1 MTAPTPAP
9 PTTAPAAPAAP
20 AAPVWTCPFCPLLC
34 DGFQVTPT
42 SRPAQTPGELTLQ
55 GSDCPRAVQALQR
68 HPATPSRA
76 TPQLNGQPCDLG
88 TAIAAAAQGLAA
100 SRQPL
105 FGGLG
110 TDVAGAR
117 ALYRLA
123 CATGAISDAAQGEAL
138 MHGLRALQDRG
149 ATTTTLAEVRQRAD
163 LIVCLGR
170 DPTTRHPEFFRRC
183 GVGEGLDTLVAS
195 RQVVLLGA
203 PTDNTTATTLAALNR
218 AAGVTAEAIDLHG
231 DLFDTLSMLTALVA
245 GAAVRQPPAALVTME
260 ALKALA
266 ERLQQARYAVIV
278 WQADEL
284 PRHGALLVE
293 RVQRL
298 INLLNRHT
306 RAASLALGG
315 GDGGGNGAATV
326 SQVYT
331 WLSGLPLR
339 SRAGPQGLEHEPL
352 CFDAQRL
359 LADGAVDALLWLDS
373 FHAQAMPAT
382 TLPRIV
388 IGHPDL
394 AAQAGAAAGGHPT
407 VFIPVSTPGIGSP
420 GHLFRTDGAVL
431 MPLSAVYTDTLPTAA
446 EVLGQLTQAVQALK
460 AGTLTGGAT

>member
-9 PTTAPAAPAAP
+9 TATAPAAPT
-20 AAPVWTCPFCPLLC
+20 APVWTCPFCPLLC

-42 SRPAQTPGELTLQ
+42 SRPAQAPGELTLQ

-68 HPATPSRA
+68 HPATPSQA
-76 TPQLNGQPCDLG
+76 TPQVNGQPCDLG
-88 TAIAAAAQGLAA
+88 TAIATAAQGLAA

-163 LIVCLGR
+163 LIVCLGS
-170 DPTTRHPEFFRRC
+170 DPTARHPEFFRRC
-183 GVGEGLDTLVAS
+183 GIGAGLDALVAS

-203 PTDNTTATTLAALNR
+203 PTDDATATTLAALNR

-231 DLFDTLSMLTALVA
+231 DLFDTLSVLTAQVA
-245 GAAVRQPPAALVTME
+245 GAAVRQPPAARVTL
-260 ALKALA
+260 AALA
-266 ERLQQARYAVIV
+266 ERLRQARYAVIV

-293 RVQRL
+293 MVQRL

-306 RAASLALGG
+306 RAASLTLGG
-315 GDGGGNGAATV
+315 GDGAATV
-326 SQVYT
+326 NQVYT

-339 SRAGPQGLEHEPL
+339 TRAGPQGLEHEPL

-446 EVLGQLTQAVQALK
+446 EVLGRLTQAVQALK
-460 AGTLTGGAT
+460 AEAAT

>member
-9 PTTAPAAPAAP
+9 TTAP

-34 DGFQVTPT
+34 DGFQLAPTAGSTP
-42 SRPAQTPGELTLQ
+42 APGRLVLQ

-68 HPATPSRA
+68 YPATPSQA
-76 TPQLNGQPCDLG
+76 TPQVDGQPCDLG
-88 TAIAAAAQGLAA
+88 TAIAAAAQVLAA

-138 MHGLRALQDRG
+138 MHELRALQDRG
-149 ATTTTLAEVRQRAD
+149 ATTTTLAEVHQRAD
-163 LIVCLGR
+163 LIVCLGS
-170 DPTTRHPEFFRRC
+170 DPTARLPEFFQRC
-183 GVGEGLDTLVAS
+183 GIGAGLDSPVAS

-203 PTDNTTATTLAALNR
+203 PADPPTAATLDTLNR
-218 AAGVTAEAIDLHG
+218 TAGVTARTVDLHS
-231 DLFDTLSMLTALVA
+231 DLFDTLSVLTALVA
-245 GAAVRQPPAALVTME
+245 GKRLPNAPAARVGLVS
-260 ALKALA
+260 LVDLVNLA
-266 ERLQQARYAVIV
+266 QRLQQARYAVFV
-278 WQADEL
+278 WQSDTL

-293 RVQRL
+293 AAQRL
-298 INLLNRHT
+298 ITLLNRHT

-315 GDGGGNGAATV
+315 GDGAATV
-326 SQVYT
+326 NQVYT

-339 SRAGPQGLEHEPL
+339 SRAGPLGLEHEPL
-352 CFDAQRL
+352 CYDAPRL

-373 FHAQAMPAT
+373 FHAHTVPAAA
-382 TLPRIV
+382 LPRIV
-388 IGHPDL
+388 IGHPEL
-394 AAQAGAAAGGHPT
+394 AAQANVAAGGHPT
-407 VFIPVSTPGIGSP
+407 VFIPVSTPGIGSH

-431 MPLSAVYTDTLPTAA
+431 MPLSPVYTDTLPTAA
-446 EVLGQLTQAVQALK
+446 EVLGRLTQTVQALN
-460 AGTLTGGAT
+460 AGTLAEGAA